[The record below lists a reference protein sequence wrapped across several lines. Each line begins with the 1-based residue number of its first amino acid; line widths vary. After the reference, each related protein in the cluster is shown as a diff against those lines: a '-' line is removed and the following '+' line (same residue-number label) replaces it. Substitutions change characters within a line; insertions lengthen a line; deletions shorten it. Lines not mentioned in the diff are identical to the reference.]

1 MTELVEDLP
10 DILDETVNLDTDKD
24 EENMAMNALMDE
36 LKLLRKE
43 MNTISDKYSR
53 IRERRN

>member
-36 LKLLRKE
+36 LKLLK
-43 MNTISDKYSR
+43 K
-53 IRERRN
+53 RNEYH